1 MQKGERLA
9 GDLASV
15 QQMFAGSN
23 SPLAEMRQAARRLDR
38 IAAEHPLLEAAL
50 AALDRAMIEADEA
63 EDQ

>member
-38 IAAEHPLLEAAL
+38 IAAEHPCWKPRSPRWTA
-50 AALDRAMIEADEA
+50 R
-63 EDQ
+63 